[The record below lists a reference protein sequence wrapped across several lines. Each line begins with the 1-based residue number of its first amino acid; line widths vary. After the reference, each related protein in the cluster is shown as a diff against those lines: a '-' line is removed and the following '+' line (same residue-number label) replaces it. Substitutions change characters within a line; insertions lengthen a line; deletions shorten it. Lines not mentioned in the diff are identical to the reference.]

1 MKPTSVG
8 LRALLRDPM
17 ALFGLALAS
26 LLILSA
32 LFAPLLASHAP
43 AAIDVAAKLQP
54 PSAAHWLGTDEI
66 GRDTWT
72 RVLYGGRI
80 ALAVALAATVLSV
93 GIGGALGLIAQIDF
107 RFPPR
112 AGRSCPPLAHVG
124 SSACRFK
131 ISRRCLNRSGEST
144 QTDDRLAATAT
155 AEHKGMERT
164 SPFPCNLPNC
174 PPNV

>member
-54 PSAAHWLGTDEI
+54 PSAAHWLGTDEV
-66 GRDTWT
+66 GRDI
-72 RVLYGGRI
+72 LSRI
-80 ALAVALAATVLSV
+80 
-93 GIGGALGLIAQIDF
+93 IFGA
-107 RFPPR
+107 R
-112 AGRSCPPLAHVG
+112 AP
-124 SSACRFK
+124 SA
-131 ISRRCLNRSGEST
+131 
-144 QTDDRLAATAT
+144 
-155 AEHKGMERT
+155 
-164 SPFPCNLPNC
+164 
-174 PPNV
+174 